1 MSRRRFGRVRRL
13 PSGRYQARYRG
24 PDSVDRPAPR
34 TFGTKREADIWLVKT
49 EAEIHGG
56 QWLDPDEGLVPFGK
70 YARAWIEERPNLR
83 PNTIEVYRYVLAKH
97 LTPTFGPQAVADIT
111 DSAVRRWRKKLLDSG
126 ASQATA
132 AKAYRLLK
140 AIMNTAVEDGSI
152 RRNPCRIR
160 GASLDRSS
168 ERPVLRLGQVIALA
182 DTIEPRYRA
191 LILLAAFGSL
201 RWGELAALRRKD
213 IDTMARIVRVERSLT
228 ELPGGYL
235 FGPPKSE
242 AGLRVVATR
251 RSSSR
256 TSPGT

>member
-13 PSGRYQARYRG
+13 PSGRYQARYHG
-24 PDSVDRPAPR
+24 PDGIDRPAPH
-34 TFGTKREADIWLVKT
+34 TFATRREADVWLVKI
-49 EAEIHGG
+49 EAEIHGRH
-56 QWLDPDEGLVPFGK
+56 WLDPGEGLVPFGE

-83 PNTIEVYRYVLAKH
+83 PNTVEVYRYVLGRH

-140 AIMNTAVEDGSI
+140 AIMNTAVEDGLI

-160 GASLDRSS
+160 GAGQDKSP
-168 ERPVLRLGQVIALA
+168 ERPVLRVGQVIALA
-182 DTIEPRYRA
+182 DAVEPRYRA

-213 IDTMARIVRVERSLT
+213 IDTTARVVRVERSSC
-228 ELPGGYL
+228 PGSTCSAHPSPRPESAWWP
-235 FGPPKSE
+235 F
-242 AGLRVVATR
+242 R

-256 TSPGT
+256 TSRGT